1 MKTFQEP
8 VIEVTVFAVDDVIT
22 LSNGDHDNGFIDF
35 GELFAAIFRG

>member
-35 GELFAAIFRG
+35 GELFSFLFRG